1 MSRMLGTIVFD
12 GQVEAAVML
21 LEAVWIPL
29 SLFMVLF
36 HFVSLHLLAASG
48 QFPREYRSPALTS
61 SFGGLILYGTM
72 AVAFTSLLAAI
83 FAAWKMIPWY
93 AAVIGGGLA
102 VLVAPMVLQRF
113 SDRFVDGRS
122 SLVSFAVASAL
133 VAFLL
138 IWLAGR
144 Q

>member
-1 MSRMLGTIVFD
+1 MLP
-12 GQVEAAVML
+12 
-21 LEAVWIPL
+21 EAVLIPL
-29 SLFMVLF
+29 LLFTALL

-48 QFPREYRSPALTS
+48 QFPREHRSPSLTS
-61 SFGGLILYGTM
+61 AIGALILYGTL

-83 FAAWKMIPWY
+83 FAAWTMIPWY

-102 VLVAPMVLQRF
+102 ILVAPMVLQLF
-113 SDRFVDGRS
+113 SDRFVDGRG
-122 SLVSFAVASAL
+122 SLVSFAAASAL
-133 VAFLL
+133 IALFL